1 VQISV
6 QDVTAEAS
14 DRIAGR
20 HSFERKL
27 EVGAWVKDLGMPLTL
42 NIVLHRANLDRV
54 AEVVA
59 LAERMNADR
68 LEPGMRFT
76 GPAIVED
83 PGMTVV
89 VHPGNPVSVD
99 AYGNLHIE
107 VTG

>member
-1 VQISV
+1 MRS
-6 QDVTAEAS
+6 
-14 DRIAGR
+14 AGI
-20 HSFERKL
+20 H
-27 EVGAWVKDLGMPLTL
+27 
-42 NIVLHRANLDRV
+42 
-54 AEVVA
+54 
-59 LAERMNADR
+59 LADIYDADR

-107 VTG
+107 VSG